1 MGLLLAAARLLG
13 QANAAALALGR
24 WLGAICVGAMV
35 VIILVQVVYRY
46 GLQNAL
52 SWTEEASRFLML
64 WMTGLMAPT
73 AFRRGGFVGIDMLV
87 MLMPRVVAALLSLV
101 LLILT
106 AIILW
111 VGMRIGW
118 AEVTG
123 IGGRFALPSVSVPVS
138 FDLSQWMSIPRGWMM
153 ASLAIGMTA
162 MFIVNIELILRSL
175 IALLGRGRDLPPIA
189 MATSL
194 GAE

>member
-87 MLMPRVVAALLSLV
+87 MLMPRVMAALLSLV

-153 ASLAIGMTA
+153 ASLAVGMTA

-175 IALLGRGRDLPPIA
+175 IALLGRGRDLQPIA